1 MSQNSIID
9 LMEYSFKKNS
19 NKVAIIDNNQQYTYG
34 EFEKIVNI
42 VIKNIYSNNL
52 QEKKIA
58 ICLDK
63 SIKFIALVI
72 AIWKTGGSYIPIDT
86 DMPNDRM
93 NYILQ
98 NSGTDT
104 VIIDNNKQYKFGCK
118 MLNIDKLFL
127 KNSKEINLSEKKI
140 TGEDIAYIIYTSG
153 STGRPK
159 GVQVSNDN
167 LVYFMNTMKK
177 YIKLNKNERWLSITT
192 VCFDISI
199 FEMFFPIICGITLV
213 IGKKRML
220 IDMRMLKNTILND
233 NITIMQATPVT
244 WKLLTKFDKTI
255 IKNLIVLC
263 GGDKLENELA
273 KILYENSR
281 EVWNL
286 YGPTETT
293 IWSSANKLETS
304 EDISIGKPIDGTSFY
319 LFDNNMKLNK
329 YEGELYI
336 GGSGVSKG
344 YLNNI
349 QLTNERF
356 KSNPL
361 KKEELIYQTGDYVKY
376 YNGRYYCIGRTD
388 FQIKINGHRI
398 EVEDIEKN
406 LLEIKGIENAVI
418 IPDKDSNNIYAFV
431 KSKNSEM
438 LNEET
443 IKNQLREK
451 INGYM
456 IPRRII
462 EVDNFPL
469 TFNKK
474 IDRKQLISKYIVKSK
489 EENLNGDIYERI
501 KQIWEKSIGEKVD
514 IKKSYKEYPIDSLT
528 LTEIAIEMEEI
539 IEGCSINDI
548 IKYESIDNIIKN
560 KKNAQFIK
568 YEDDKRVNNLLKESK
583 LKITDVKKIEI
594 TPMEEMMANTYFL
607 NKKSV
612 IFQDIY
618 IFKTKKCNVYKEK
631 IEDCFFKEF
640 SYEENLSCKYILG
653 KKYKLQSKKFKN
665 LIEYKELYIDNKE
678 KLSETLDNYINLVLD
693 INKKAIKLIIIYYED
708 YTFFIFKYP
717 NVRMD
722 EISFFKLLDNYF
734 KKIIKNK
741 NEDNQNIELIK
752 GADVVNFTIQK
763 EMKNICIKKAN
774 EFGTSL
780 NNIVEYIIVESLK
793 KQIKIDNINFI
804 LNTRKNF
811 GNNISIVRN

>member
-1 MSQNSIID
+1 MNQNSIID

-19 NKVAIIDNNQQYTYG
+19 NKVAIIDNNQQYTYS

-42 VIKNIYSNNL
+42 AVNNIYINNL

-72 AIWKTGGSYIPIDT
+72 AIWKTGGAYIPIDT

-104 VIIDNNKQYKFGCK
+104 VIIDNNKQYKFDCK

-127 KNSKEINLSEKKI
+127 NNSKEIYLNEKKI

-159 GVQVSNDN
+159 GVQVPNDN

-220 IDMRMLKNTILND
+220 IDMRMLKNTILNE

-255 IKNLIVLC
+255 IKRLIVLC

-344 YLNNI
+344 YLNNM

-356 KSNPL
+356 KNNPL

-376 YNGRYYCIGRTD
+376 YNGRYYYIGRTD

-438 LNEET
+438 INEET

-462 EVDNFPL
+462 AVDDFPL

-474 IDRKQLISKYIVKSK
+474 IDRKQLISRYIVKSK

-528 LTEIAIEMEEI
+528 LTEIAVEMEEI
-539 IEGCSINDI
+539 IEGGSINDI

-560 KKNAQFIK
+560 KKNDQLIK

-594 TPMEEMMANTYFL
+594 TPMEEIMANTYFL

-618 IFKTKKCNVYKEK
+618 IFKTKKCYVYKEK
-631 IEDCFFKEF
+631 IKDCFFKEF
-640 SYEENLSCKYILG
+640 SYEENLNCKYILG
-653 KKYKLQSKKFKN
+653 KKYKLQSKKFEN

-693 INKKAIKLIIIYYED
+693 INEKAIKLITIYYKD

-722 EISFFKLLDNYF
+722 EISFFKLLDKYF

-741 NEDNQNIELIK
+741 NEDNENIDLIK
-752 GADVVNFTIQK
+752 RADVANLAIEK

-774 EFGTSL
+774 ELGTVL